1 MSEKYT
7 EVIGRFHLW
16 RESLREKW
24 SQVREE
30 GGLEGSLKQRTNELK
45 EKAIA
50 DGMLTLRRVALLNAM
65 RGVTSIQEVLR
76 VTLDN

>member
-30 GGLEGSLKQRTNELK
+30 GGLEDSLKQKTNELK
-45 EKAIA
+45 EKAIRTINHG
-50 DGMLTLRRVALLNAM
+50 DPEFDHLYR
-65 RGVTSIQEVLR
+65 
-76 VTLDN
+76 